1 VEPEEAKLMGE
12 EEQLL
17 DLGVTSSTVSIQLM
31 THGSMLLGL
40 VQVYFSLLSI
50 SSSLFSLDLHYMR

>member
-1 VEPEEAKLMGE
+1 MGE

-40 VQVYFSLLSI
+40 VQVYLSLLSI